1 MMIILQ
7 NLHFLLFGPYPDGQ
21 LGGLA
26 LTLVLSLIVGL
37 GSLLVGLLVAT
48 LSMSSSRGVR
58 MVSQTVPAI
67 IRSLPSLVFLFWL
80 YFLLPAITKI
90 DLSPLTS
97 SAIALSI
104 YQGAFIAEDIRGG
117 LNSVAKGHIEAGSAT
132 GLSVAQTFWYIRLP
146 QAVRATIP
154 ALANRYINLF
164 LYTSTASVVGVM
176 EFTRTSTLVSN
187 RVLVH
192 PIEIY
197 GFAALVY
204 FIFCYGIA
212 ALARYFERRWDWSPK
227 VTRSPVSA

>member
-1 MMIILQ
+1 MIILQ
-7 NLHFLLFGPYPDGQ
+7 NLHFLLFGAYPDGQ

-26 LTLVLSLIVGL
+26 LTVLLSLIVGI
-37 GSLLVGLLVAT
+37 GSLAVGLLVAT
-48 LSMSSSRGVR
+48 LSMSSSLGVR
-58 MVSQTVPAI
+58 TVSQTIPAI

-80 YFLLPAITKI
+80 YFLLPAITHI

-117 LNSVAKGHIEAGSAT
+117 LNSVPKGHIEAGNAT
-132 GLSVAQTFWYIRLP
+132 GLSTTQIFWHIRLP

-192 PIEIY
+192 PLEVF

-204 FIFCYGIA
+204 FVFCYGIA
-212 ALARYFERRWDWSPK
+212 ALARRLERRWDWSPK
-227 VTRSPVSA
+227 VTRARAAA